1 MPAKKTTANHNSLI
15 ALLNAFPDEETCVRH
30 LEQLR
35 WPTGIVCPVCAS
47 TRKIYRVK
55 RASSYKCSDCRNTFS
70 VRKGTIFE
78 ESRLPLRK
86 WFAAS
91 WLVTNNRKGISSH
104 QLAREI
110 DVTQKTA
117 WFMLGRLREVAG
129 AMSEAGGSFGG
140 TVEVDETYIGGKSK
154 NMHASVRKEKIQGRG
169 AIGKA
174 AVVTIV
180 ERDGR
185 VRSQH
190 VSTVT
195 QENLLDVMRACVSA
209 ESHVM
214 TDESPVYNGVAF
226 EFASH
231 ETVCHK
237 SGEYVRGLAHV
248 NTSESFHS
256 MLKRG
261 VHGIY
266 HHWSV
271 KHLHR
276 YLNEYDA
283 RWQMMREKLDGGARL
298 DSMLESSPGLRLTYE
313 SLKA

>member
-1 MPAKKTTANHNSLI
+1 MPAKKTTANHNSLLT
-15 ALLNAFPDEETCVRH
+15 LLKAFPDEASCVSH
-30 LEQLR
+30 LESLR
-35 WPTGIVCPVCAS
+35 WPTGIVCPLCGS

-55 RASSYKCSDCRNTFS
+55 RASNYKCADCRNMFS

-78 ESRLPLRK
+78 ESRLPLQK

-91 WLVTNNRKGISSH
+91 WLVTNNRKGISSY

-117 WFMLGRLREVAG
+117 WFMLSRLREVAG
-129 AMSEAGGSFGG
+129 AMSDAGGSLDG

-169 AIGKA
+169 CVGKE
-174 AVVTIV
+174 AVLTIV

-185 VRSQH
+185 VRSTH

-195 QENLLDVMRACVSA
+195 QDNLLDVMRACITPQ
-209 ESHVM
+209 SHIM
-214 TDESPVYNGVAF
+214 TDESPTYYGAV
-226 EFASH
+226 EQSFASH
-231 ETVCHK
+231 QTVNHK
-237 SGEYVRGLAHV
+237 QGEYVRGEAYT
-248 NTSESFHS
+248 NTAESFHS

-276 YLNEYDA
+276 YLNEFDA
-283 RWQMMREKLDGGARL
+283 RWNMFGFDGGKRMDA
-298 DSMLESSPGLRLTYE
+298 MLESVPGLRLTYE
-313 SLKA
+313 RLIK